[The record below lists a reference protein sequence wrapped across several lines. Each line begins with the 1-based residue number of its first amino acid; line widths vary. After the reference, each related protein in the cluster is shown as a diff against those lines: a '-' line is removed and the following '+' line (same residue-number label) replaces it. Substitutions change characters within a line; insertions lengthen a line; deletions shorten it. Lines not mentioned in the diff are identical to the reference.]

1 MPSIDRGF
9 VSNGLSTSSL
19 TPKGDYVRADDPISK
34 AKVGMYDIE
43 NAQYPLNN
51 ENDHFVRFYINLD
64 DESRLI
70 RENKVQVVGD
80 VDRTDQNR
88 ASRGNV
94 SPTRVAAVAGALG
107 AVAGGVAG
115 SQLANAGKNP
125 DALINKLKGWRGGWG
140 AGKAVAGAAGKTPFR
155 QAVTKAV
162 GAAAG
167 ATVGIA
173 AANTLNVTK
182 TLKRLGATITL
193 YTPPSIKVDYAMNW
207 SETDSDIAD
216 LLATDRGQEMFDSL
230 TSANVKDGMAAK
242 VTKILATNASTDI
255 QLITR
260 TTKNPKKDFL
270 FRDVQQRTFQFA
282 YTFAPRSPKEALE
295 VAKIIYMFKMFAHPD
310 LLEGYDNF
318 LYIYPAEWDIVYGF
332 KNPQADENTHVP
344 DDQNKFLNRISSC
357 VLTNIHI
364 EYSPGGSFQTLRN
377 GEPTVTTMALV
388 FRELESLHQG
398 RIEVGF

>member
-1 MPSIDRGF
+1 MPSIDRGYTTD
-9 VSNGLSTSSL
+9 TSYNLNNSL
-19 TPKGDYVRADDPISK
+19 YTNLVHSGEYVRADDPISK
-34 AKVGMYDIE
+34 AKVGMYDID

-51 ENDHFVRFYINLD
+51 ENDHFVRFYINID

-94 SPTRVAAVAGALG
+94 SQTRFSGVAGALG
-107 AVAGGVAG
+107 AVGGATLASQFAAAGATKGTAAE
-115 SQLANAGKNP
+115 S
-125 DALINKLKGWRGGWG
+125 LIHKLKGWKGGYG
-140 AGKAVAGAAGKTPFR
+140 ALSATSAAAGKTPFSR
-155 QAVTKAV
+155 TVSKAV

-167 ATVGIA
+167 ATVGVL

-193 YTPPSIKVDYAMNW
+193 YSPPTIRANYVMNW
-207 SETDSDIAD
+207 DSTQSDIAD
-216 LLATDRGQEMFDSL
+216 LLATDRGDEMLGHSGD
-230 TSANVKDGMAAK
+230 NNKDGLG
-242 VTKILATNASTDI
+242 TKITKIIATNASKDI

-270 FRDVQQRTFQFA
+270 FRDTQNRKFGFT
-282 YTFAPRSPKEALE
+282 YTFAPRSPKEAQE
-295 VAKIIYMFKMFAHPD
+295 VAKIIYMFKMFSHPE

-332 KNPQADENTHVP
+332 KNPNADENS
-344 DDQNKFLNRISSC
+344 QS
-357 VLTNIHI
+357 
-364 EYSPGGSFQTLRN
+364 QTTR
-377 GEPTVTTMALV
+377 TST
-388 FRELESLHQG
+388 
-398 RIEVGF
+398 